1 MDIVLPF
8 SNANEV
14 VVRLDVAVE
23 EASRV
28 DVFNPL
34 DKLVGKH
41 QDCVEGKLPMTI
53 IEEILKTRSEQIHDE
68 R

>member
-1 MDIVLPF
+1 MDVVLPF

-14 VVRLDVAVE
+14 VVGLDVTVE

-28 DVFNPL
+28 DIFNPL

-41 QDCVEGKLPMTI
+41 QDCVKGKLPVTI
-53 IEEILKTRSEQIHDE
+53 IEEILETRSEQIHDKS
-68 R
+68 